1 MNNHNVPA
9 KHKMLAMN
17 FHGFSTKPVTL
28 IHIWV
33 FSRNEFPRFFST
45 KPVTL
50 IHSTVFTLLHCS
62 KAALEEI
69 SKLYLWIA
77 ALQRESPDLQS

>member
-17 FHGFSTKPVTL
+17 FHG
-28 IHIWV
+28 
-33 FSRNEFPRFFST
+33 FST